1 MNRPSRARG
10 SIASLADLRRHLQ
23 WAIEL
28 EHATLPPYLCA
39 LYSLD
44 AEKNKDA
51 VQVISSV
58 FVEEMLHLTL
68 AANLLNAV
76 GGSPVLDAPH
86 LLPAYP
92 TTLPH
97 GDRSIEISLLPFG
110 PEAIETFLAI
120 ERPSARDA
128 SPEGEDY
135 QTIGQFYEAIELGL
149 SELCNTLGEE
159 HVFVGDPARQ
169 ITAGFRYGGSGRL
182 VPVYDLPSALD
193 ALAEIV
199 EQGEG
204 IAHDD
209 VWDGDQ
215 QMFDPDR
222 EEVAHYFRFLE
233 LKLGRRYRRG
243 DTPQSGPTG
252 DVVTVDWAGVRP
264 MRPNPSTRQ
273 HPSGSAIRLAQE
285 QFNRTYSTL
294 LHLLEHAFNGSP
306 RLLSVATGQMFA
318 LKAQAQDL
326 MRLPTEDGTTVA
338 GPTFEYVKPSDR
350 HWSTGQDRRVSV
362 LPDGPYVVHGEVP
375 LRRKRKVVSADG
387 NSVTWELDGTI
398 ETEAVYAL
406 CRCGRSGAKP
416 FCDGSHAVTG
426 FDGTETADPR
436 PYDEQSW
443 QKDGVGLSLRRVNA
457 LCMHAA
463 FCIGRERSIAKMIH
477 DSEDSDVRA
486 LIAAQVDRCPSGS
499 FTYALAVDGPVNE
512 ADLPT
517 AISVIEEEDDLA
529 SGLWV
534 TGRIPVDRSDGVVWE
549 ARNRTMLCRCG
560 HSANKPLCDGT
571 HRAIRFREP

>member
-1 MNRPSRARG
+1 VKGTSHG
-10 SIASLADLRRHLQ
+10 SITSLASLRKHLQ

-44 AEKNKDA
+44 AQRNKDA
-51 VQVISSV
+51 VQVVSSV

-97 GDRSIEISLLPFG
+97 GDRSVEISLVPFG
-110 PEAIETFLAI
+110 PEAIELFLAI
-120 ERPSARDA
+120 EKPSTKTGP
-128 SPEGEDY
+128 PEAENY
-135 QTIGQFYEAIELGL
+135 QSIGQFYEAIELGL
-149 SELCNTLGEE
+149 SELCNTLGEQN
-159 HVFVGDPARQ
+159 VFVGDPARQ
-169 ITAGFRYGGSGRL
+169 VTAGFRYGGSGRL
-182 VPVYDLPSALD
+182 IPVYDLPSALD

-204 IAHDD
+204 LAHHD
-209 VWDGDQ
+209 VWDGDR
-215 QMFDPDR
+215 QMFDPRR
-222 EEVAHYFRFLE
+222 EEVAHYFRFEE
-233 LKLGRRYRRG
+233 LKRGRRYRAG
-243 DTPQSGPTG
+243 DTPASGPSG
-252 DVVTVDWAGVRP
+252 EAVTVDWAGVRP
-264 MRPNPSTRQ
+264 MRRNPSTSQ
-273 HPSGSAIRLAQE
+273 HAPGTPIRLAQE
-285 QFNRTYSTL
+285 EFNRTYCTL
-294 LHLLEHAFNGSP
+294 LHLLEKAFNGSP
-306 RLLSVATGQMFA
+306 RLLGVATGQMFA
-318 LKAQAQDL
+318 LKAQAQAL
-326 MRLPTEDGTTVA
+326 MELPTEDGSEVA

-350 HWSTGQDRRVSV
+350 HWTTDEDRRVTV
-362 LPDGPYVVHGEVP
+362 LPGGPYLVHGEVP
-375 LRRKRKVVSADG
+375 LRRKRKIVSETG
-387 NSVTWELDGTI
+387 ESVTWQLTGTI
-398 ETEAVYAL
+398 ETEPVYAL
-406 CRCGRSGAKP
+406 CRCGQSRSKQ
-416 FCDGSHAVTG
+416 FCDGSHAVAG

-443 QKDGVGLSLRRVNA
+443 QKDGVGLTLRRVNA

-463 FCIGRERSIAKMIH
+463 FCIGPERSIAKMIH
-477 DSEDSDVRA
+477 DSDDSDIRA

-499 FTYALAVDGPVNE
+499 FTYALAPDEPANE
-512 ADLPT
+512 ADLPP

-534 TGRIPVDRSDGVVWE
+534 TGRIPVDRADGVTWE

-571 HRAIRFREP
+571 HRTIGFRET